1 VSHQVVDAFVSAWDN
16 HNAESLRAT
25 LSEDAIYEVVP
36 QGRSFGPDRVTE
48 QVDFM
53 HSLSS
58 DFSMKAVSVLRD
70 GDRYAVEWELTG
82 TNDGPFGPLGL
93 EPSGR
98 TFNIRGTWIIDTEN
112 EKIRNCRAYWD
123 FAGLLR
129 QLGATP
135 GGQVG
140 WQMAVWSDELETD
153 TPASEGS

>member
-1 VSHQVVDAFVSAWDN
+1 MEHPVVDAFVAAWDS
-16 HNAESLRAT
+16 HNADALRAT

-36 QGRSFGPDRVTE
+36 QGRSFGPDKVAE

-82 TNDGPFGPLGL
+82 VNDGPFGPLGL
-93 EPSGR
+93 DPSGR
-98 TFNIRGTWIIDTEN
+98 TFNIRGTWIMEAEN
-112 EKIRNCRAYWD
+112 GKVRFCRAYWD

-129 QLGATP
+129 QIGATP
-135 GGQVG
+135 GGQVE
-140 WQMAVWSDELETD
+140 WQMTAWNDELETD
-153 TPASEGS
+153 TPGSGN